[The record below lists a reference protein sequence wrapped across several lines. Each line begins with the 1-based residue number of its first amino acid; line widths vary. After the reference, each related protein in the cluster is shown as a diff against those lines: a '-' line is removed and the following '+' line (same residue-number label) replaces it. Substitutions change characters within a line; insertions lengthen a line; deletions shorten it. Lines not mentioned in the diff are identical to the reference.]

1 MKDFPIAQKIT
12 KVGNTAF
19 DVQLS
24 CKKEW
29 ERGLFLSVSLEYV
42 GGFFA
47 RFLNGKD
54 LW

>member
-19 DVQLS
+19 DVQLP

-29 ERGLFLSVSLEYV
+29 EREVYSCLSLLSMLEGFLQ
-42 GGFFA
+42 GF
-47 RFLNGKD
+47 
-54 LW
+54 